1 MSDDVTLTDSRVN
14 ICLLATADWNA
25 PLWTNKQ
32 YMARELG
39 VAHDVLYVESIGLRR
54 PRLDL
59 ADLRRIAERLKP
71 SESISRPPEPGV
83 TVAKPRTVPF
93 HNRATRGLNE
103 RLLARTVGE
112 WLDDTSRPR
121 VLWTYS
127 PLTYGLERHADH
139 VVYHCVDLL
148 GAYPGVS
155 NELIE
160 RSERALAASGHVT
173 AIASSGVVG
182 EHLEDMGFS
191 DVLDWPNVA
200 DTDPF
205 RDRARKSERTPRRV
219 VFGGNV
225 TPYKVDL
232 DLLERLAREVDG
244 IDLVLAGPLDE
255 GGAGVWS
262 DPERLRELGVTLTG
276 TLTLDELADLYA
288 TATVGVIPY
297 HINEYTAG
305 VNPLKLFE
313 YLASGLAVVSTP
325 VPSVASLELDPNDLR
340 VEADAA
346 DFTAAVDELAV
357 IPSQEQL
364 NFRGEVADENSWK
377 VRGATAR
384 ALISD
389 LIRP

>member
-1 MSDDVTLTDSRVN
+1 MSAEPRAH
-14 ICLLATADWNA
+14 ICLLSTADWNA

-59 ADLRRIAERLKP
+59 ADLRRIIDRLKP
-71 SESISRPPEPGV
+71 TQSIERPLEPGV
-83 TVAKPRTVPF
+83 TVAKPRTVPL
-93 HNRATRGLNE
+93 HNRATRRLNE
-103 RLLARTVGE
+103 HLLERTVST
-112 WLDDTSRPR
+112 WIADTDQQR

-155 NELIE
+155 KDLIE
-160 RSERALAASGHVT
+160 RSEQALAHGAVT
-173 AIASSGVVG
+173 AIASSGVVR

-191 DVLDWPNVA
+191 DVIDWPNVA
-200 DTDPF
+200 DTEPF
-205 RDRARKSERTPRRV
+205 RADPTGRIAGRV

-232 DLLERLAREVDG
+232 ELVQRIAREVENV
-244 IDLVLAGPLDE
+244 DLVLAGPVDE

-262 DPERLRELGVTLTG
+262 DPERLRDLGVTLTG

-297 HINEYTAG
+297 LINEYTRG
-305 VNPLKLFE
+305 VNPLKLYE

-325 VPSVASLELDPNDLR
+325 VPSVIELDLDPLDLR
-340 VEADAA
+340 VEADPASFV
-346 DFTAAVDELAV
+346 DAVREL
-357 IPSQEQL
+357 IPIPRQERL
-364 NFRGEVADENSWK
+364 NFRRKVADKNSWSR
-377 VRGATAR
+377 RGVDAR
-384 ALISD
+384 TMIDEMS
-389 LIRP
+389 RR